1 MEWIVINLGVSGNSN
16 LYCLINLCPTFIA
29 CSQIYS
35 SRLYSLVSCLQQHF
49 RLLQYIA
56 IYGFDLTS
64 CIMKPLRSPFLAMKP
79 DEKLKSRG
87 QLVPFVGNPALIKKR
102 NVTQF
107 ELYSKLDF
115 LKIVK
120 EAKKRK
126 ILAFYYPNLAVRL
139 PIFLISDYQNIEY
152 WTRRVW
158 IKAQISLTSGF
169 GTKIAK
175 DRIFYST
182 KSK

>member
-1 MEWIVINLGVSGNSN
+1 
-16 LYCLINLCPTFIA
+16 
-29 CSQIYS
+29 
-35 SRLYSLVSCLQQHF
+35 
-49 RLLQYIA
+49 
-56 IYGFDLTS
+56 
-64 CIMKPLRSPFLAMKP
+64 
-79 DEKLKSRG
+79 LKSRG
-87 QLVPFVGNPALIKKR
+87 QLAPFVGNPAWIKKR

-107 ELYSKLDF
+107 EQYSKLDF

-139 PIFLISDYQNIEY
+139 LIFLISDYQNIVY
-152 WTRRVW
+152 WTGRVW
-158 IKAQISLTSGF
+158 TKAQISLASEF
-169 GTKIAK
+169 GIYKIAM